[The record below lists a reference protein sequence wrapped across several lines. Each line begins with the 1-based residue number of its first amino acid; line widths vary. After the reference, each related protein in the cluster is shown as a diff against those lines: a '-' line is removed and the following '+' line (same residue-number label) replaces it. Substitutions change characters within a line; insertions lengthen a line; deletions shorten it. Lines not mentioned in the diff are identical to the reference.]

1 MLPCRLQA
9 VLSCRRRG
17 NLTKRW
23 HYWQSTKE
31 AWRRKRSRSTTRTVH
46 WLTPCSDSTALTAQ
60 IHLSQHHIPR
70 ALKEVQSARKWAQD
84 SLLVNIAESWVS
96 MRTGPADKYQQ
107 AFYVFEELAQTPSS
121 SATKSLVSQAVAE
134 MHLGRLEE
142 AEAAL
147 TESLKKKG
155 SESDTVE
162 ALANQV
168 VLAILMGKKGDDAE
182 ERLRKQAPNHTL
194 LLDVKAKGDLF
205 NSAAAKYA
213 PKIPS

>member
-1 MLPCRLQA
+1 
-9 VLSCRRRG
+9 
-17 NLTKRW
+17 
-23 HYWQSTKE
+23 
-31 AWRRKRSRSTTRTVH
+31 
-46 WLTPCSDSTALTAQ
+46 
-60 IHLSQHHIPR
+60 
-70 ALKEVQSARKWAQD
+70 
-84 SLLVNIAESWVS
+84 